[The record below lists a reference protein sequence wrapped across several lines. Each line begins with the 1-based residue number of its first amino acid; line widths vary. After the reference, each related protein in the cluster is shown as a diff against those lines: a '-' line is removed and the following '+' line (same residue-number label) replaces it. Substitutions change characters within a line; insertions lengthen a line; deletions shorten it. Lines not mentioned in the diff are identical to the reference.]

1 MWQPIDTA
9 PDDGTFYLAHD
20 GKDYMVLNSPKGCM
34 RGRWH
39 KHRNGNWY
47 GSGEGYFKPIEW
59 QPLPKIR

>member
-1 MWQPIDTA
+1 MWQPIDSA

-47 GSGEGYFKPIEW
+47 GSGEGY
-59 QPLPKIR
+59 L